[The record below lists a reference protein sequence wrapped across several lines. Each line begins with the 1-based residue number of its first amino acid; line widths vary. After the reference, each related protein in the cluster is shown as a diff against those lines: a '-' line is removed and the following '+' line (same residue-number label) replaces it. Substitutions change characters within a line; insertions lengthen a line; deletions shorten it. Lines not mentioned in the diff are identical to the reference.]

1 MLQYFRRIRRNLL
14 NQGSV
19 RKYLLYAVGEI
30 GLVVIGI
37 LLALAIDNAREARQ
51 QQHKEETYLEGLR
64 NDFQINRQKLIT
76 LREVNQQNLEHTRTI
91 LTILSDPED
100 RVAEDSLSQ
109 LFYSALA
116 YDIRYNPNNSLLLE
130 MMSSGSLK
138 DLSNPEL
145 RIQLTNWLATLEDIA
160 KQEEGLAQDRDK
172 VLDLFRT
179 GSYRIRTLFEH
190 ISDYQEQ
197 MKLPA
202 YHESVSNMGLFRSA
216 ELENNL
222 ILFMLSTSAT
232 ESAHYAP
239 LQEQVEHIL
248 ELLDAS

>member
-19 RKYLLYAVGEI
+19 RKYLLYAIGEI

-51 QQHKEETYLEGLR
+51 QQQKEQTYLEGLR
-64 NDFQINRQKLIT
+64 NDFRTNRQKLVT
-76 LREVNQQNLEHTRTI
+76 LLDVNQENYANTKAI
-91 LTILSDPED
+91 LTILSEPEIQ
-100 RVAEDSLSQ
+100 VAEDSLSQ
-109 LFYSALA
+109 LFYAAMA

-130 MMSSGSLK
+130 MVNSGSLK
-138 DLSNPEL
+138 DLSNQEL
-145 RIQLTNWLATLEDIA
+145 RIRLTNWLATLEDIA
-160 KQEEGLAQDRDK
+160 KQEEALARDRDK

-179 GSYRIRTLFEH
+179 GSYRLRALFEH
-190 ISDYQEQ
+190 IADYQEQ

-202 YHESVSNMGLFRSA
+202 SQESVSNMGLFRSA

-232 ESAHYAP
+232 ETAHYAP
-239 LQEQVEHIL
+239 LQEQVEQIL

>member
-1 MLQYFRRIRRNLL
+1 MLQYFRRIRRHLL
-14 NQGSV
+14 DQGSV
-19 RKYLLYAVGEI
+19 RKYLLYAIGEI

-37 LLALAIDNAREARQ
+37 LLALAIDNAREVRQ
-51 QQHKEETYLEGLR
+51 QNQKEQTYLEGLR
-64 NDFQINRQKLIT
+64 NEFQINRQKLMN
-76 LREVNQQNLEHTRTI
+76 LRAVNQQNLTNTRTI

-100 RVAEDSLSQ
+100 RIAEDSLSQ

-130 MMSSGSLK
+130 MLSSGSLK

-145 RIQLTNWLATLEDIA
+145 RIQLTSWLATLEDIA
-160 KQEEGLAQDRDK
+160 KQEDGLSQDRDK

-179 GSYRIRTLFEH
+179 GSYRLRALFEH
-190 ISDYQEQ
+190 IADYQEQ

-202 YHESVSNMGLFRSA
+202 AQEPVSNMGLFRSA

-232 ESAHYAP
+232 ETAHYAP
-239 LQEQVEHIL
+239 LQEQVEQIL
-248 ELLDAS
+248 GLLDAS